1 MAFLPHAPIVLSQIR
16 VNDLWFLLATGAVWE
31 IFARVFVLF
40 TKIKPDWLVQKE
52 QQLRALN
59 MQAAAKRKLGP
70 QAFVETSKLERQVL
84 ALEKE
89 LATVQEGRK
98 R

>member
-59 MQAAAKRKLGP
+59 IQTAAKRKLGP

>member
-1 MAFLPHAPIVLSQIR
+1 MAFLPHAPIVLSLIR
-16 VNDLWFLLATGAVWE
+16 VNDIWFLLATGAVWE
-31 IFARVFVLF
+31 IFARVFVLM

-52 QQLRALN
+52 EELRTLN
-59 MQAAAKRKLGP
+59 RQTAAKRKLGP